1 MNDAFPIWDPERDL
15 IAIPGAPG
23 SSGPYA
29 QLVGAAFERVGAG
42 LGAER
47 VLKAGALL
55 PAVSV
60 LERTAEPILRRR
72 ILTVVQCLE
81 RVVERYPDD
90 PRLWDFLEVPAVL
103 HRWIMRHDHRTR
115 PRVDFCRPD
124 LVGADLGSV
133 RVLEFNPSSPG
144 GVMVTGTVNR
154 MWRGSP
160 MGDVLAG
167 WGVPD
172 APMEQ
177 PSWFADWV
185 LAHGRERGVPN
196 ARTQRIALIRGRR
209 RSRFEV
215 DVMRAQFTARGRAL
229 IPVDADDAAA
239 LSKFALAYLKYVPA
253 DAAEVERWDVLCARL
268 TAGDLVA
275 PNALAERWVAE
286 NKLCLAVMSDP
297 RFRHLFTPAQ
307 HTALHAL
314 VPWSRKLGDGVSV
327 AEAIAGRVDLVVKAP
342 YGFRGQAVHMGVDT
356 DPRTWTDL
364 LRDPARR
371 GWLVQER
378 VAPSCVDTDGGRY
391 MRDLKVAVLRGRVI
405 GYGSRMGRNH
415 VLNGALGSAMAA
427 VFAPHTLDT
436 A

>member
-1 MNDAFPIWDPERDL
+1 MA
-15 IAIPGAPG
+15 
-23 SSGPYA
+23 
-29 QLVGAAFERVGAG
+29 AAFEGVDAG
-42 LGAER
+42 LGTER
-47 VLKAGALL
+47 ALKAGALL

-60 LERTAEPILRRR
+60 LERTAERILRRR
-72 ILTVVQCLE
+72 VLTVVRCLE
-81 RVVERYPDD
+81 RVVECYPDD
-90 PRLWDFLEVPAVL
+90 PALRDFLGVPAVL
-103 HRWIMRHDHRTR
+103 HRWILRHDRRER
-115 PRVDFCRPD
+115 PLVDFCRPD
-124 LVGADLGSV
+124 LVGANLGSV

-144 GVMVTGTVNR
+144 GVMVAGSVNR
-154 MWRGSP
+154 MWRRSP
-160 MGDVLAG
+160 AGAVLAE
-167 WGVPD
+167 WSVPD
-172 APMEQ
+172 TPMEQ
-177 PSWFADWV
+177 PTWFADWLV
-185 LAHGRERGVPN
+185 THGRERGVSD
-196 ARTQRIALIRGRR
+196 AAAGRIALVRGRR
-209 RSRFEV
+209 QSRFEV
-215 DVMRAQFTARGRAL
+215 EVMRAQFTARGRAL
-229 IPVDADDAAA
+229 IPVDADDDAA
-239 LSKFALAYLKYVPA
+239 LSEFALAYLKHIPA
-253 DAAEVERWDVLCARL
+253 DAAEVERWDGLCARL
-268 TAGDLVA
+268 TAGDLIA
-275 PNALAERWVAE
+275 PNVLAERWVAE

-356 DPRTWTDL
+356 DPHTWAGL

-427 VFAPHTLDT
+427 VFAPHTLDSD
-436 A
+436 